1 MLRVA
6 NLVTNPSQEFVNAQ
20 REGLMQDGPN
30 GVTSADIRSIKMN
43 YMQHNKNQVN
53 VNGQIITK
61 GSDGKHS
68 QVTLHQT

>member
-43 YMQHNKNQVN
+43 YM
-53 VNGQIITK
+53 
-61 GSDGKHS
+61 
-68 QVTLHQT
+68 